1 MLRTPCLASS
11 LSSIIISRT
20 VETGTHHGI
29 SHTTHAILSR
39 ELSFLNAENEQ
50 LAFTYLIWLQHFPK
64 AIWKGE
70 KFKSQSYCLNQKGS
84 LTHSVIQQQEP
95 CSLLDYLRV
104 LFKLSLPPELTRTPT
119 DVKPAAEEWARRHLF
134 EKLSAAKQTALSQ
147 ELPSW
152 KHQAVVDLDKK
163 NKLESRKQNE
173 SDPTEREFL

>member
-20 VETGTHHGI
+20 IETGTHHGI

-39 ELSFLNAENEQ
+39 ELFFPQCWEWAACFHVSDLASALSKSHLKGREIQIPILLSKSKGLINSF
-50 LAFTYLIWLQHFPK
+50 
-64 AIWKGE
+64 
-70 KFKSQSYCLNQKGS
+70 
-84 LTHSVIQQQEP
+84 VIQQQEP